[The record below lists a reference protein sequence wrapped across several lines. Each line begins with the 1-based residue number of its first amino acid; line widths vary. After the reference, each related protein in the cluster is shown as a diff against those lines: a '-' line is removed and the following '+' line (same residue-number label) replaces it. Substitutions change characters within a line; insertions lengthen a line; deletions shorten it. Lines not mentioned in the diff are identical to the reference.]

1 MTVRLHGRG
10 AVEFQVRALADGLL
24 EGCHRVAPA
33 PDEVTLGGCKTAVA
47 GTYAL
52 QFLAVAAKCA
62 PLAEFVTLTL
72 VSGDMPLKVEFDLE
86 PGVVTYFVAPKCGSD
101 DGAEE

>member
-1 MTVRLHGRG
+1 MISCNGEGHG
-10 AVEFQVRALADGLL
+10 
-24 EGCHRVAPA
+24 C
-33 PDEVTLGGCKTAVA
+33 
-47 GTYAL
+47 
-52 QFLAVAAKCA
+52 LAVTAKCA

-101 DGAEE
+101 DGDDEGAEE